1 MKIEAEKYAATLSAR
16 LTETSLCHEIQGEES
31 EAFHTLFE
39 KLSYY
44 DDDEI
49 VSTSNVRQENKQE
62 EDVKQ
67 GDMED
72 KDDQGVSLT
81 QNSAEDFESQE
92 KMENHVEEVVEP
104 DTLPNRNPTD
114 EKQLGNDDISRQTNS
129 IDEAADELQDDR
141 ADEGHPVDSALENG
155 SKHFTDGES
164 EPAQVDAIAGPTDSL
179 LSKNLDDKE
188 EEEEE
193 EEEKG
198 IEESA
203 PGLSLL
209 SNVVSADK
217 ELKPVGENQTSSH
230 TTKVP
235 SSEHAGVVETGKSGE
250 LESRGEQ
257 STNVKAT
264 FKEMTPLAAVHP
276 KLSSTSKESVVA
288 GARSYLTDS
297 AKAWGGTQTAVELPV
312 ESVQPDRTIP
322 YEELKAMRADSG
334 IDMTH
339 KEKYLSDEEFV
350 KIFKK
355 ERNAFLSQPFWRQQL
370 QKKDVGLW

>member
-1 MKIEAEKYAATLSAR
+1 MKIEAGKHADTLSAG

-31 EAFHTLFE
+31 EAFRALFE

-49 VSTSNVRQENKQE
+49 VSSSNIRQEQNQE
-62 EDVKQ
+62 DDVKQ

-81 QNSAEDFESQE
+81 QNSAEDFESQGQIS
-92 KMENHVEEVVEP
+92 VEEVVEP
-104 DTLPNRNPTD
+104 DTLPNRNPAD
-114 EKQLGNDDISRQTNS
+114 EKQLVNDEIARQTS
-129 IDEAADELQDDR
+129 PVDEAADELQGDR
-141 ADEGHPVDSALENG
+141 ADEGHPIDAVLEDG
-155 SKHFTDGES
+155 SNHFIDGES
-164 EPAQVDAIAGPTDSL
+164 ESGQVDAVVEPANRL
-179 LSKNLDDKE
+179 LSKNLDKEENE
-188 EEEEE
+188 EEE
-193 EEEKG
+193 G
-198 IEESA
+198 IEGSA

-217 ELKPVGENQTSSH
+217 ELKPVGENQTASH
-230 TTKVP
+230 TTEVP
-235 SSEHAGVVETGKSGE
+235 SSEDAGVVETGNSEE
-250 LESRGEQ
+250 LESRGER
-257 STNVKAT
+257 STSMKAT

-288 GARSYLTDS
+288 GARSYLADS
-297 AKAWGGTQTAVELPV
+297 ARAWGGTQTAVELPV